1 MGTPPTTAPPLV
13 PISFPPSSAPHLN
26 SLASGPNT
34 LWGPPS
40 WVPTPTL
47 AKTPVLSLE
56 QRLEDMMSRKI
67 AEAMSKKN
75 SRQQSMVL
83 EEDLFSV
90 EVMAV
95 PLPRDFE
102 QPKMEKYD
110 GSSDP
115 VDHLRAFVDLMRL
128 RATPNAIMCRAFPP
142 TLRREARDWVATLPS
157 KSIRTFDDFSKKFA
171 AYFASSKRA
180 KKTAIGLMQLTQDK
194 DELLKDFTALFNRA
208 TLGIK
213 DLQMSAVVTAIM
225 NGTHSHPFKMSR
237 PKNPP
242 DTMHELLRRGDKY
255 VDGEEAFFITK
266 GMKDRKEPESN
277 KRKARDEP
285 RPRED
290 RGKQK
295 MIHPGPN
302 RPSTGKEAHSTPLLT
317 SRANILMEIRNM
329 KELVWPKKMW
339 APPHRRDE
347 TKYCKFH
354 RDHGHDTE
362 DCQQLKEEIERL
374 IKRGQL
380 SKFVGGIA
388 VGGDS
393 NSTQKSY
400 ARGNRSTSMD
410 FDVKRVLVDN
420 GSAADVMSWKV
431 FLGLKISPNKIKP
444 VTTPLHGFGGATV
457 IPEGTIELLVTLGT
471 YPASVVIMTS
481 FLLVKA
487 PMAYNTI
494 YGRPL
499 LNTARAVVSTYHQVM
514 KFPTSRR
521 VGCVR
526 GDQQASRRCY
536 LDSISIKNTVM
547 MLDLERPNGRIEP
560 LELTEDVIIAK
571 DQVLKIGGGIYFEE
585 KHKLVACLSENIDVF
600 AWGPQ
605 DIEGISP
612 MIAQHRLAIL
622 LGTKPIK
629 QKKRQ
634 FTPERQQAISTE
646 VAKLLEAGFIRELHY
661 PEWLTNV
668 VLVKKPN
675 GEWRMCVDY
684 TDLNKACPKDSYP
697 LPRIDHLVDA
707 TSEHERLS
715 FLDAFSDYHQ
725 ISMAEGDQEKTSFI
739 TDNGTFCY
747 IAMPFGLKNVGATY

>member
-1 MGTPPTTAPPLV
+1 MARTKRAQNTTAPPAPVGDADTESNAATNHLQQEFASAAQLTALQAQVAALTALLQDRNATVSQPPQGPSPLQAEPSSLDVPSQDPNPAPLGPSPPEAPLQVHNLPPRETPPEAPPLTQNFPTMGTPPTTAPPLV

-83 EEDLFSV
+83 EEDLFSL

-128 RATPNAIMCRAFPP
+128 RATPDAIMCRAFPP

-194 DELLKDFTALFNRA
+194 DELLKDFTARFNRA

-213 DLQMSAVVTAIM
+213 DLQMSAVVTAMM
-225 NGTHSHPFKMSR
+225 NGTHSHPFKMSL

-255 VDGEEAFFITK
+255 VDAEEAFFITK
-266 GMKDRKEPESN
+266 GMKDRESN

-285 RPRED
+285 RLRED

-329 KELVWPKKMW
+329 KELVWSKKMW
-339 APPHRRDE
+339 APLHRRDE

-393 NSTQKSY
+393 IQHGRATLEAIDLLRWVK
-400 ARGNRSTSMD
+400 MKD

-420 GSAADVMSWKV
+420 GIAADVMSWKV

-444 VTTPLHGFGGATV
+444 ITTPLHGFGGATV
-457 IPEGTIELLVTLGT
+457 IPEGTIELPVTL
-471 YPASVVIMTS
+471 
-481 FLLVKA
+481 
-487 PMAYNTI
+487 
-494 YGRPL
+494 
-499 LNTARAVVSTYHQVM
+499 ARAVVSTYHQVM
-514 KFPTSRR
+514 KFPTSRG

-536 LDSISIKNTVM
+536 LDNISIKNTVM

-571 DQVLKIGGGIYFEE
+571 DQ
-585 KHKLVACLSENIDVF
+585 
-600 AWGPQ
+600 
-605 DIEGISP
+605 
-612 MIAQHRLAIL
+612 HRLAIP
-622 LGTKPIK
+622 LGTKPMK

-634 FTPERQQAISTE
+634 FAPERQQAISTE

-661 PEWLTNV
+661 PEWLANV

-675 GEWRMCVDY
+675 GEWRMCE
-684 TDLNKACPKDSYP
+684 T
-697 LPRIDHLVDA
+697 
-707 TSEHERLS
+707 T
-715 FLDAFSDYHQ
+715 Q
-725 ISMAEGDQEKTSFI
+725 I
-739 TDNGTFCY
+739 
-747 IAMPFGLKNVGATY
+747 